1 MNDLFP
7 FLTPELINLS
17 MKVFFLILVGFY
29 LIFVIIVFNNVRS
42 LRRIVII
49 SSAAGS
55 PLIQTLAIFYVL
67 ATIILFVLGLIIL
80 P

>member
-1 MNDLFP
+1 MNELSP
-7 FLTPELINLS
+7 LLTPDLLGLI
-17 MKVFFLILVGFY
+17 MKIVFLVLVGLY

-49 SSAAGS
+49 TSAAGS
-55 PLIQTLAIFYVL
+55 PLIQFLVIFYLL
-67 ATIILFVLGLIIL
+67 ATVALFVAALIAL

>member
-7 FLTPELINLS
+7 FLTPEISSLIV
-17 MKVFFLILVGFY
+17 KIIFLVLVGIY

-42 LRRIVII
+42 LRRIIII

-55 PLIQTLAIFYVL
+55 PLIQFLAIFYL
-67 ATIILFVLGLIIL
+67 IATIVLFLTALLIL

>member
-7 FLTPELINLS
+7 FLTPELINLIV
-17 MKVFFLILVGFY
+17 KVFFLILVGFY

-49 SSAAGS
+49 TSAAGS
-55 PLIQTLAIFYVL
+55 PLIQAMGLFYL
-67 ATIILFVLGLIIL
+67 IATVALFVIGLIVL